1 MTEQSLVSHLLD
13 GMVKCGHCGTPL
25 ETAAE
30 SSNQPPKY
38 VCATNN
44 KGCDIPDIQAESF
57 NRLVVQRVINAILDG
72 KNIDQVLEIV
82 RNEEIDE
89 RGDDLSF
96 ILSLQSREPLSFN
109 LPKGVPPMIDIE
121 SPAPTDTTDTM
132 DKYRQEAE
140 ADYLER
146 RERAGPYWN
155 AVENPSKVKQY
166 SLNLD
171 TYLRPSNIST
181 TRAIMESSVAE
192 VLAGLGSATI
202 HYRLPLPPGGGD
214 GARSSEE
221 VQF

>member
-72 KNIDQVLEIV
+72 KNIDQVMEIV
-82 RNEEIDE
+82 RNEQIDE
-89 RGDDLSF
+89 NREYISFLS
-96 ILSLQSREPLSFN
+96 SLQSREPLSFN

-121 SPAPTDTTDTM
+121 SPAPADTT

-146 RERAGPYWN
+146 RERAGN

-202 HYRLPLPPGGGD
+202 HYRLPLPPGGGN

>member
-44 KGCDIPDIQAESF
+44 KGCDIPDIQAEPF

-72 KNIDQVLEIV
+72 KNIDQVWEIV
-82 RNEEIDE
+82 RNEQIDE
-89 RGDDLSF
+89 NGEYISF
-96 ILSLQSREPLSFN
+96 VSFLQSREPLSLN

-121 SPAPTDTTDTM
+121 SPAPADIT

-140 ADYLER
+140 ADYLEM
-146 RERAGPYWN
+146 RERAGN

-202 HYRLPLPPGGGD
+202 HYRLPLPPGGGN

>member
-44 KGCDIPDIQAESF
+44 KGCDIPDIQAEPF

-72 KNIDQVLEIV
+72 KNIDQVMEIV
-82 RNEEIDE
+82 RNEQIDE
-89 RGDDLSF
+89 NGEYISFLS
-96 ILSLQSREPLSFN
+96 SLQSREPLSFN

-121 SPAPTDTTDTM
+121 SPAPADTT

-146 RERAGPYWN
+146 RERAGN

-202 HYRLPLPPGGGD
+202 HYRLPLPPGGGN

>member
-44 KGCDIPDIQAESF
+44 KGCDIPDIQAEPF

-72 KNIDQVLEIV
+72 KNIDQVWEIV
-82 RNEEIDE
+82 RNEQRDE
-89 RGDDLSF
+89 DREYISF
-96 ILSLQSREPLSFN
+96 ISSLQSREPLSLN

-121 SPAPTDTTDTM
+121 SPAPADIT

-140 ADYLER
+140 ADYLEM
-146 RERAGPYWN
+146 RERAGN

-202 HYRLPLPPGGGD
+202 HYRLPLPPGGGN

>member
-30 SSNQPPKY
+30 SPNQPPKY
-38 VCATNN
+38 VCANNN
-44 KGCDIPDIQAESF
+44 KGCDIPDIQAEPF

-72 KNIDQVLEIV
+72 KNIDQVREIV
-82 RNEEIDE
+82 RNEQIDE
-89 RGDDLSF
+89 NGEYISF
-96 ILSLQSREPLSFN
+96 VSFLQSREPLSFN

-121 SPAPTDTTDTM
+121 SPAPADIT

-146 RERAGPYWN
+146 RERAGN

-202 HYRLPLPPGGGD
+202 HYKLPLPPGGGN